1 MTLYIQ
7 TPSGSVKGCCIK
19 EVTNVQN
26 MTRAFQRE
34 EKESIAPDLLIVT
47 DGGCDGKAQEMM
59 GSILPSVR
67 HTEEYKAHIPGPPIS
82 PKPHPAFPCQ
92 GENSLAR
99 DSLRLDPKSFF
110 WLPVC
115 TYMSYTLLH
124 PMHLNLNGVN
134 KKSVNDALLCAI
146 HSTKTMPR
154 FFSMV
159 TNCAGGPHHIRH
171 CCSSSSSSS
180 SSSSPLFNRALR
192 WISAKGVRFV
202 IVMDLFGHFWS
213 F

>member
-99 DSLRLDPKSFF
+99 DSLRLDHYPHYLCLYHCTLVFTSLHSFAIKCTISDT
-110 WLPVC
+110 LP
-115 TYMSYTLLH
+115 
-124 PMHLNLNGVN
+124 
-134 KKSVNDALLCAI
+134 AI
-146 HSTKTMPR
+146 HSTFT
-154 FFSMV
+154 
-159 TNCAGGPHHIRH
+159 
-171 CCSSSSSSS
+171 
-180 SSSSPLFNRALR
+180 LY
-192 WISAKGVRFV
+192 
-202 IVMDLFGHFWS
+202 HF
-213 F
+213 